1 MCARLIDSTWTLLQA
16 QMTNINVE
24 HVLKRLKTTR
34 SIDSPIPGQALDD
47 EASTTA
53 DNLTGDA
60 SPESESNL
68 TPMMRS

>member
-1 MCARLIDSTWTLLQA
+1 MSKIT
-16 QMTNINVE
+16 VE

-34 SIDSPIPGQALDD
+34 SIDSPIPGQTSDG

-60 SPESESNL
+60 SPESETNM
-68 TPMMRS
+68 TPIMRL